1 MQYDKMEKIGA
12 SVIQHGKYNDRVY
25 IMHLEK
31 EDVDE
36 VFKYTEKTAQ
46 ENNYSKIFAKIP
58 ASLYDHLDQKEYLI
72 EAKVP
77 LFFNGEEDVLFLS
90 KYIDPNRQIM
100 TDEIKQEVENNI
112 AIAESKAG
120 QLKLKDID
128 NEYTIRLLEHKDAI
142 QLAELYKIVF
152 ETYPFPI
159 HDPEFLKEMMD
170 DNIEYWGIFLND
182 KLVSAASSEQ
192 YKTESVVEMTDFAT
206 NPDYLGKGFAL
217 HLLKRMEQSMFTKGY
232 KTLYTIAR
240 SLSPAMNITFAKDN
254 YKFAG
259 TLVNNTNIF
268 GKIEPMNVWYKP
280 I

>member
-1 MQYDKMEKIGA
+1 MQYDKIEHIGK
-12 SVIQHGKYNDRVY
+12 SMIQHGKYNDRVY

-31 EDVDE
+31 EDIE
-36 VFKYTEKTAQ
+36 TVFNYTEITAKK
-46 ENNYSKIFAKIP
+46 NNYSKIFAKIP
-58 ASLYDHLDQKEYLI
+58 ASLYDNLDKSQYLI

-90 KYIDPNRQIM
+90 KYLDPNRKIM
-100 TDEIKQEVENNI
+100 SKEISEEVKNNI
-112 AIAESKAG
+112 QIAESKAG
-120 QLKLKDID
+120 QLKLSKLSED
-128 NEYTIRLLEHKDAI
+128 YSMRLLEHQDAK

-159 HDPEFLKEMMD
+159 HDPSFLKEMMD
-170 DNIEYWGIFLND
+170 DNIEYWGMFLDD
-182 KLVSAASSEQ
+182 KLISAASSEQ
-192 YKTESVVEMTDFAT
+192 YKSESVVEMTDFAT
-206 NPDYLGKGFAL
+206 NPEYLGKGFAL
-217 HLLKRMEQSMFTKGY
+217 HLLKRMEQSMKEKGY

-259 TLVNNTNIF
+259 TLINNTNIF

-280 I
+280 L

>member
-1 MQYDKMEKIGA
+1 MQYDKMEKIGD
-12 SVIQHGKYNDRVY
+12 SMIQHGKYNDRVY

-31 EDVDE
+31 QDVE
-36 VFKYTEKTAQ
+36 KVFDYTEKTAE
-46 ENNYSKIFAKIP
+46 ENDYSKIFAKIP
-58 ASLYDHLDQKEYLI
+58 ASLYDMLDKNQYLT
-72 EAKVP
+72 EARVP

-90 KYIDPNRQIM
+90 KYIDTNRKIM
-100 TDEIKQEVENNI
+100 STDVEEEVKKNI
-112 AIAESKAG
+112 SIAESKAG
-120 QLKLKDID
+120 KLKLSELGS
-128 NEYTIRLLEHKDAI
+128 EYEMRLLEHKDAN

-170 DNIEYWGIFLND
+170 DNIEYWGIFLGE
-182 KLVSAASSEQ
+182 KLISAASSEQ
-192 YKTESVVEMTDFAT
+192 YKSESVVEMTDFAT

-217 HLLKRMEQSMFTKGY
+217 HLLKRMEQSMIEKGY